1 MINQMNQ
8 NDHTP
13 NAFSNTLKELQI
25 GKLLRKSNITKSCGI
40 SAYEVFQFLLLL
52 VFQGKNLFRFL
63 NSKHKDQAVSKNTY
77 YRFLN
82 EISYNWS
89 RFLLLLAVKVTAAFD
104 SLTKPERVKVLILD
118 DSVIKRSR
126 SKTVELLARVYDHV
140 EHKFQIGFT
149 LLALGWSDGY
159 SFIPTGFNLLS
170 SATKSN
176 RYNEVSDKI
185 DHRTNG
191 YKFRKESM
199 MQKTD
204 AAILLIKN
212 ALQAGVRADYVL
224 MDTWF
229 TTEPMLKEILHAG
242 IDAIGMVKQ
251 LKQRYTYYGR
261 HYTLLDLKKFVDFSG
276 AGNIF
281 GSLVVTTKAGI
292 PVKIVFV
299 RNRNKKSECLYIL
312 STDISLA
319 DAEIVRIY
327 GNRWSIE
334 CFFKASKSFLKL
346 GTEFQS
352 HNYGAMVSHTAIVFT
367 RYIILEWI
375 RRNQNDQKT
384 NGELFYMFCEDIQD
398 MDLTNALQS
407 LMALFVAHIST
418 LSSDITSV
426 LKSKVTE
433 WIASQAAFI
442 QALFGNIC
450 WES

>member
-13 NAFSNTLKELQI
+13 NKFSVALKELQI
-25 GKLLRKSNITKSCGI
+25 GKLMRKSNITKSCGI

-52 VFQGKNLFRFL
+52 AFQGKNLFRFL

-82 EISYNWS
+82 ETSYNWS
-89 RFLLLLAVKVTAAFD
+89 KFLLLLAVKVTTAFD
-104 SLTKPERVKVLILD
+104 TLTRPERVKVLILD
-118 DSVIKRSR
+118 DSVIKRNR
-126 SKTVELLARVYDHV
+126 SKSVELLARIYDHV
-140 EHKFQIGFT
+140 DHKFQKGFT
-149 LLALGWSDGY
+149 LLTLGWSDGY
-159 SFIPTGFNLLS
+159 SFIPVGFNMLS
-170 SATKSN
+170 STNKAN

-199 MQKTD
+199 MHKTD

-212 ALQAGVRADYVL
+212 ALKAGINADYVL

-229 TTEPMLKEILHAG
+229 TTEPMIADILKTG
-242 IDAIGMVKQ
+242 MDAIGMVKQ
-251 LKQRYTYYGR
+251 LKQRYTYKGKQ
-261 HYTLLDLKKFVDFSG
+261 YTLPELKKFVCFEG
-276 AGNIF
+276 ARNIF
-281 GSLVVTTKAGI
+281 GSLVVTTKTGI

-312 STDISLA
+312 STDISLS

-334 CFFKASKSFLKL
+334 CFFKSSKSCLKL

-352 HNYGAMVSHTAIVFT
+352 HNYGAMVSHTTIVFT

-384 NGELFYMFCEDIQD
+384 YGELFFMFCEDIQD

-407 LMALFVAHIST
+407 LMALFVEHIST
-418 LSSDITSV
+418 LSADITS
-426 LKSKVTE
+426 LIKSKVTE
-433 WIASQAAFI
+433 WMMSQALFI
-442 QALFGNIC
+442 QALFGNIW